1 MLDIIL
7 LIANFVLFMLSFIFV
22 VLDVLSLNDTHKKD
36 IEKGKIPKL
45 SRYSLLFSLLTML
58 SLVLVSIIT

>member
-1 MLDIIL
+1 MLNIIL
-7 LIANFVLFMLSFIFV
+7 LIANFIFFMLSFIFI
-22 VLDVLSLNDTHKKD
+22 VLDVLTSNENQEKD
-36 IEKGKIPKL
+36 VEKGKIPKL